1 MDCMR
6 YLFWFDYKIVK
17 VEGIC
22 IEIGLKMAGTALLA
36 EKSIN
41 YVEISNTIV
50 AVQKNCQACK

>member
-22 IEIGLKMAGTALLA
+22 IEIRLKMVGTALA

-50 AVQKNCQACK
+50 AVQKKCQACK